1 MADFKVVSGQI
12 IRSPKR
18 GAVNYTP
25 ISNKVLQ
32 NTDLTFGARGLL
44 IYILSLPETW
54 IPVKIQIQ
62 KKNKYGKTAFNT
74 IWKELVDKNYIH
86 STRVKDNDS
95 GKFLGWSHT
104 VYEEPTIGKTDS
116 QKILLSDNHTIIK
129 DNNNK
134 INNIEKKD
142 IKKEGASISTNT
154 PSFTELFNQGKISSE
169 DAINYINN
177 KL

>member
-1 MADFKVVSGQI
+1 MQKFKVVSGQI

-32 NTDLTFGARGLL
+32 NTDLSFGARGLL
-44 IYILSLPETW
+44 IYILSLPITW
-54 IPVKIQIQ
+54 KPVKVQIQ
-62 KKNKYGKTAFNT
+62 KKNDYGKTAFNT
-74 IWKELVDKNYIH
+74 LWKELVDKNYIH
-86 STRVKDNDS
+86 STRVKDEES

-104 VYEEPTIGKTDS
+104 VYEEPTIGKTES
-116 QKILLSDNHTIIK
+116 QEILLSDNHTIIK
-129 DNNNK
+129 EEYNK
-134 INNIEKKD
+134 RNSIEKKD
-142 IKKEGASISTNT
+142 IKKEGASTSTNT